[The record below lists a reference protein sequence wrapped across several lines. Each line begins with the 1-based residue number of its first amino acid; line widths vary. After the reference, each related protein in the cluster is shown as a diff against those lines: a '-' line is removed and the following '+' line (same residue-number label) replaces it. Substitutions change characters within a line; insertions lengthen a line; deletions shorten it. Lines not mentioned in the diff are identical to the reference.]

1 MRPSRIAHCLVLLG
15 VFLSVLPGSAFARFV
30 IGQTLQVGKGPDGV
44 AIGDF
49 NGDGIPDLAVTIQG
63 SITVNIFSGV
73 GDGTFQSGPV
83 YPIGALPTSVTTAD
97 LNGDGKLD
105 LVTANGSDISVQ
117 GNISVLLGNGDGTF
131 QPAVNYDAGSLPS
144 SVAIADY
151 NGDGKLDLA
160 VADESEISGNEVS
173 VLLGVG
179 DGTFKPATPYP
190 TGTSPN
196 SVVAGD
202 FNHDGKV
209 DLATANYLDN
219 SVSVLLGNGDG
230 TFKNSVQYHV
240 TERPIQIVTADFNG
254 DGIPDLAVAVF
265 NAFGVIGHVALLRGI
280 GDGTFFNAAIY
291 RFQKNVYSIAVG
303 LLNEDSLPD
312 LVLGHAGGITP
323 LLNLGGGKFAKGG
336 RYGSQGIP
344 LAVAVGDLTGNG
356 LVDIVEADYVHNSI
370 VIFLNT
376 GS

>member
-1 MRPSRIAHCLVLLG
+1 MRVFRIVRCLILLG
-15 VFLSVLPGSAFARFV
+15 LFLAVLPGSAFAGFV
-30 IGQTLQVGKGPDGV
+30 VKQTLQVGKNPDGV

-49 NGDGIPDLAVTIQG
+49 NRDGIPDLAVTIQG
-63 SITVNIFSGV
+63 SVTVNIFSGV
-73 GDGTFQSGPV
+73 GDGTFQPGAA
-83 YPIGALPTSVTTAD
+83 YPLGALPSSVTTAD

-105 LVTANGSDISVQ
+105 LVTANGSNISVQ

-131 QPAVNYDAGSLPS
+131 QSAVNYDAGSLPS

-160 VADESEISGNEVS
+160 ASDESEISGNAVS

-179 DGTFKPATPYP
+179 DGTFNPATSYP

-202 FNHDGKV
+202 FNHDGKI

-219 SVSVLLGNGDG
+219 SVSVLQGNGNG
-230 TFKNSVQYHV
+230 TFKNSIQYHV
-240 TERPIQIVTADFNG
+240 TERPSQIVMADFNG
-254 DGIPDLAVAVF
+254 DGIQDLAVAAF
-265 NAFGVIGHVALLRGI
+265 NAFGLIGHVALLRGI

-291 RFQKNVYSIAVG
+291 RFQKDVYSIAVG
-303 LLNEDSLPD
+303 PLNGDSLPD
-312 LVLGHAGGITP
+312 LVVGHSGGVTP
-323 LLNLGGGKFAKGG
+323 LLNLGAGKFAKGG

-344 LAVAVGDLTGNG
+344 LAVAVADLTGSG
-356 LVDIVEADYVHNSI
+356 FTDIVEADYVHNSI
-370 VIFLNT
+370 TIFLNS